1 MHLVLSVSN
10 LSLSSYNRFDIL
22 SSSELRYAVSI
33 LEFSFLNVVFN
44 KVLSAKF
51 NTFRL
56 VLFCTSLIY
65 TKNNSVLFTKPC
77 GTLNYIPPPSS
88 DSYSP
93 AFFNFSSV
101 F

>member
-10 LSLSSYNRFDIL
+10 LSLLSYNHFDIL

-56 VLFCTSLIY
+56 VLFCRSFIY
-65 TKNNSVLFTKPC
+65 TKNNSGLNSEPC
-77 GTLNYIPPPSS
+77 G
-88 DSYSP
+88 SP
-93 AFFNFSSV
+93 TSTPKFQNFYTRKIIIKV
-101 F
+101 TN